1 MASESFVTL
10 CSGGLNSTVAAA
22 RAARNGAV
30 NLLHVDYGQPA
41 AARERA
47 AVEAIGKALDAER
60 VLGVDMPHVRL
71 IASARRRADAADP
84 PGDALALAPPM
95 PSLLDAAYQWAA
107 RITARAVVVGASQ
120 VADEAECQV
129 GAGQGTPHRR
139 REFFHVCEMAFDELR
154 SGRPAIRLEVP
165 LIGLSRGDIIKLGK
179 RFSAPLDLCWCC
191 EGAGPQA
198 CGQCPGCQ
206 ALASA
211 TESAG
216 CFEPAVAGR

>member
-1 MASESFVTL
+1 MASDSFVIL

-30 NLLHVDYGQPA
+30 NLLHVDYGQPS

-47 AVEAIGKALDAER
+47 AVEAIGKALGAER

-71 IASARRRADAADP
+71 IASARRRPDAADP
-84 PGDALALAPPM
+84 AGDATALALPM

-107 RITARAVVVGASQ
+107 RIAARAVVVGASQ
-120 VADEAECQV
+120 LADEAERQV

-165 LIGLSRGDIIKLGK
+165 LIGLSRGDIIKLGR
-179 RFSAPLDLCWCC
+179 RFGAPVDSCWCC
-191 EGAGPQA
+191 EGAGPEA
-198 CGQCPGCQ
+198 CGQCPGCR
-206 ALASA
+206 AFACANEPAPHPEPASA
-211 TESAG
+211 S
-216 CFEPAVAGR
+216 R